1 MEELVLPEKI
11 VRLGNLRQWVVHRGK
26 VPFSPFAPYA
36 IARSNAPETWGTL
49 REAEAAL
56 RVGDFE
62 GLGFEF
68 GSFPSG
74 TLRVSGID
82 LDHVVREDG
91 TLEPFAAEIVELMNS
106 YTEYSPSGTGLHILC
121 KTAVKDVGRKRGI
134 RDTCAIEMYT
144 YGRYFT
150 VTGKI
155 FGEAQEVVERSDEFW
170 EVYERYF
177 GKVAESVQSPP
188 LSHKIASNKP
198 LNQETEGP
206 PKQLVLSQTDRELL
220 EKMFVS
226 RRGIEIERLFRGD
239 WSGYGSQSEADL
251 ALVSHLMFWT
261 QRDEARVDSL
271 FRQSG
276 LMRSKWEREDYRERT
291 IGMAIRN
298 NTATYSPTYYSSV
311 YGNEEALKR
320 HSEGVGGYLPLLET
334 TDQSVSV
341 YIVEKLRR
349 DKVEF
354 LENKSRKTGFENM
367 DRITNLYPGLY
378 VLGAISSLG
387 KTTFACQLAD
397 QLSEAGEHVL
407 FFSLEQSRFE
417 LVTKGLSRLTAK
429 KNMKS
434 ALSAMEIREGKMTPE
449 LEEAEKE
456 YSKNGENEIIYEC
469 GFDTTVETIL
479 DKVKDYMGKNSGVKP
494 VVIVD
499 YLQIV
504 RPVDKRQSTKDGVD
518 SNVRA
523 FKKLQTENELVV
535 LLISSLNR
543 SNYLT
548 PVDFESFKESGGIEY
563 TADVIWGLQ
572 LSIMNDE
579 MFDKEKA
586 LKSKREAVVEAKKR
600 KPREVE
606 LVCLKNRYGISSYK
620 CKFDYYAQ
628 YDYFVPRIGK
638 GSGNEEKVS
647 SQQRE
652 IRF

>member
-1 MEELVLPEKI
+1 MTEEFVLSEKLM
-11 VRLGNLRQWVVHRGK
+11 RLGSRRQWVVHRGK

-36 IARSNAPETWGTL
+36 TAKSNAPETWGTF
-49 REAEAAL
+49 AEAQEAL
-56 RVGDFE
+56 LMGNFD

-68 GSFPSG
+68 GNFPAG

-82 LDHVVREDG
+82 LDHVIREDG

-121 KTAVKDVGRKRGI
+121 KTAVKDIGRKRGI
-134 RDTCAIEMYT
+134 NTLSAIEMYT

-155 FGEAQEVVERSDEFW
+155 FGEAREVAERSEEFLK
-170 EVYERYF
+170 VYERYF
-177 GKVAESVQSPP
+177 GEESAQFKALNRMLEESPP
-188 LSHKIASNKP
+188 L
-198 LNQETEGP
+198 
-206 PKQLVLSQTDRELL
+206 VLSLTDRELL
-220 EKMFVS
+220 EKMFAS
-226 RRGIEIERLFRGD
+226 RRGVEIERLFRGD
-239 WSGYGSQSEADL
+239 WSGYVSQSEADL

-276 LMRSKWEREDYRERT
+276 LMRPKWEREDYRERT
-291 IGMAIRN
+291 MGMATRN

-311 YGNEEALKR
+311 YGDVEAPRR
-320 HSEGVGGYLPLLET
+320 HSEGTRGYLPLLET

-341 YIVEKLRR
+341 YIGEMLRR
-349 DKVEF
+349 DKMNF
-354 LENKSRKTGFENM
+354 LKNKSRKTGFENL

-397 QLSEAGEHVL
+397 QLSEGGEHVL

-434 ALSAMEIREGKMTPE
+434 ALSAMEIREGKMTAE
-449 LEEAEKE
+449 LEEAEKD
-456 YSKNGENEIIYEC
+456 YSKNGEHEIIYEC

-479 DKVKDYMGKNSGVKP
+479 DKVKDYMEKNAGVRP

-543 SNYLT
+543 LNYLT

-586 LKSKREAVVEAKKR
+586 LKSKREAVVEAKKK

-628 YDYFVPRIGK
+628 YDCFVPRMGK
-638 GSGNEEKVS
+638 AAGDDNKVA

>member
-1 MEELVLPEKI
+1 MNDFVFPEELKCLKA
-11 VRLGNLRQWVVHRGK
+11 RRQWVVHRDK
-26 VPFSPFAPYA
+26 IPFSPFEPYA
-36 IARSNAPETWGTL
+36 PAKSNDSGTWGTL
-49 REAEAAL
+49 QEAKVAL
-56 RVGDFE
+56 GTGNFD

-68 GSFPSG
+68 GNYPSG
-74 TLRVSGID
+74 TLRFSGID
-82 LDHVVREDG
+82 LDHVIREDG
-91 TLEPFAAEIVELMNS
+91 TLEAFAAEIVGLMKS

-121 KTAVKDVGRKRGI
+121 KTAVKDIGRKRGI
-134 RDTCAIEMYT
+134 NTLSGIEMYNH
-144 YGRYFT
+144 GRYFT

-155 FGEAQEVVERSDEFW
+155 FGEARDVEERSEEFLK
-170 EVYERYF
+170 VYERYF
-177 GKVAESVQSPP
+177 GEVEPGSVFPKNSLMREKASDLPESRDVKTGSGE
-188 LSHKIASNKP
+188 S
-198 LNQETEGP
+198 T
-206 PKQLVLSQTDRELL
+206 VLILTDQELL
-220 EKMFVS
+220 EKMFNS
-226 RRGIEIERLFRGD
+226 RRGIEIERLYRGD
-239 WSGYGSQSEADL
+239 WRGYRSQSEADL

-261 QRDEARVDSL
+261 QRDEARVDNL

-276 LMRSKWEREDYRERT
+276 LMRPKWDREDYRERT
-291 IGMAIRN
+291 IGLAMMN
-298 NTATYSPTYYSSV
+298 NIATYSPTYYLSPSV
-311 YGNEEALKR
+311 LSPVSPIYSDIEAPGR
-320 HSEGVGGYLPLLET
+320 H
-334 TDQSVSV
+334 DQSVSV
-341 YIVEKLRR
+341 YIGEKLRS

-354 LENKSRKTGFENM
+354 LRNKSRKTGFENL

-387 KTTFACQLAD
+387 KTTFACQMAD

-456 YSKNGENEIIYEC
+456 YSKNGEHEIIYEC

-479 DKVKDYMGKNSGVKP
+479 DKVKDYMVKNSGVKP

-606 LVCLKNRYGISSYK
+606 LATK
-620 CKFDYYAQ
+620 C
-628 YDYFVPRIGK
+628 
-638 GSGNEEKVS
+638 S
-647 SQQRE
+647 
-652 IRF
+652 IRKRP

>member
-1 MEELVLPEKI
+1 MEEFVLSEELM
-11 VRLGNLRQWVVHRGK
+11 RLGNLRQWVVHRGK

-56 RVGDFE
+56 RVGDFD

-68 GSFPSG
+68 GNFPSG

-91 TLEPFAAEIVELMNS
+91 TLEEFALEIVEKMNS

-121 KTAVKDVGRKRGI
+121 KTAIKDIGRKKGI
-134 RDTCAIEMYT
+134 NTLSVIEMYNH
-144 YGRYFT
+144 GRYFT

-155 FGEAQEVVERSDEFW
+155 YGEARDVAERSEEFL
-170 EVYERYF
+170 EVYECYF
-177 GKVAESVQSPP
+177 GEETVGRKSEKKESMS
-188 LSHKIASNKP
+188 
-198 LNQETEGP
+198 
-206 PKQLVLSQTDRELL
+206 VLDLTDREIL
-220 EKMFVS
+220 ERMFNS
-226 RRGIEIERLFRGD
+226 RRGIEIERLYGGD
-239 WSGYGSQSEADL
+239 WSGYSSQSEADL

-586 LKSKREAVVEAKKR
+586 LKTKREAVVEAKKR

-628 YDYFVPRIGK
+628 YDYFVPRMK
-638 GSGNEEKVS
+638 ASGGDEKVNS
-647 SQQRE
+647 QQQQRE